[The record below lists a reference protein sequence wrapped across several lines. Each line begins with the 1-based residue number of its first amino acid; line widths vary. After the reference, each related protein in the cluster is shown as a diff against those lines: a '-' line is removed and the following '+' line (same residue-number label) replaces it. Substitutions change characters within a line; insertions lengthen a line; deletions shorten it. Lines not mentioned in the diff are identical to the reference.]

1 MADSLFNSKIRYGL
15 QLLGK
20 VRTSGNDGQN
30 QDLLAIQKVQNK
42 LIRFLNN
49 KRISDK
55 ISTDTLISNINMTSV
70 NRMNAQI
77 KLTETWKAI
86 KTEKCPLNIKVPT
99 IDQNKRVARSSA
111 NGMLKTNGYSDGTK
125 STFINDSKKTWNSA
139 PREIKDCKTMY
150 TAKAAIKKY
159 VNTLPL

>member
-1 MADSLFNSKIRYGL
+1 MYHSCQVVDKSDIQICWINFFPVMLTQDFWSYLGYFTQVANICFSLP
-15 QLLGK
+15 
-20 VRTSGNDGQN
+20 

-125 STFINDSKKTWNSA
+125 STFINDSKKNV
-139 PREIKDCKTMY
+139 E
-150 TAKAAIKKY
+150 
-159 VNTLPL
+159 

>member
-1 MADSLFNSKIRYGL
+1 MQFQNDLNWSEHIHGKGGVISSLNQRLFIIKRLHNSLEKKALIKVADSLLNSKIRYGL

-20 VRTSGNDGQN
+20 VRTSANDGQN

-99 IDQNKRVARSSA
+99 IDQ
-111 NGMLKTNGYSDGTK
+111 L
-125 STFINDSKKTWNSA
+125 
-139 PREIKDCKTMY
+139 
-150 TAKAAIKKY
+150 
-159 VNTLPL
+159 